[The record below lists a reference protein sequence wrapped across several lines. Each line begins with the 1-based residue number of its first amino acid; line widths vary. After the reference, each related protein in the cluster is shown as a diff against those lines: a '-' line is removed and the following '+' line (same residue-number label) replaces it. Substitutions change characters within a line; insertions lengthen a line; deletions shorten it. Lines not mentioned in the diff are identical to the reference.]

1 MAVLKRI
8 TGDAMRDEF
17 SFIIDQHHPRGAAF
31 ASHTNYSTKLSQVA
45 NNAQQKI
52 TDAAYQPA
60 QVTTKTTS
68 TTTTTTTVQP

>member
-31 ASHTNYSTKLSQVA
+31 ASHTNHFGCDHKLMTA
-45 NNAQQKI
+45 
-52 TDAAYQPA
+52 PGLE
-60 QVTTKTTS
+60 
-68 TTTTTTTVQP
+68 